1 MFHKIRKV
9 MGKSSFCVA
18 AFLLAETGFLDNKSA
33 STHSA
38 SADQFR
44 EKYPAINLNFE
55 AVISKKMVFI
65 QVAELFRSSI

>member
-1 MFHKIRKV
+1 

-18 AFLLAETGFLDNKSA
+18 AFLLAETGFLDNK
-33 STHSA
+33 SA